1 MVISKAIVC
10 QLLTMM
16 VTNVVL
22 FHLFAAP
29 LPHASLPSEMYIKKM
44 CLKTSM
50 NKVLN
55 HISF

>member
-1 MVISKAIVC
+1 MVISNVIVC

-16 VTNVVL
+16 E

-55 HISF
+55 HIPF